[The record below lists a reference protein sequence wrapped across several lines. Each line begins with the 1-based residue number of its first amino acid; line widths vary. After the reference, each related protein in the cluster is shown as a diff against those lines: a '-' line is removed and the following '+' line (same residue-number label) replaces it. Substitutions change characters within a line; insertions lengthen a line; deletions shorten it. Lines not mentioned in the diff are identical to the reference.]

1 MRERSP
7 PRPPDQRNSKPPPR
21 LQAMDLKRRRVDMA
35 DTDTGAEARAEAV
48 PGDSRGLPEAV
59 VRHRRALIEQRG
71 LPVELRVRRDGR
83 WAAIDVWPLRGF
95 VHCCTLEQYLWHINN
110 GWPYHISLGWDVD
123 PELVEGLAARLDGVR
138 TNIAVEYFSRNGV
151 AVLANSGLGADSELW
166 AAYVQGHPGR
176 VWALHISM

>member
-1 MRERSP
+1 M
-7 PRPPDQRNSKPPPR
+7 
-21 LQAMDLKRRRVDMA
+21 
-35 DTDTGAEARAEAV
+35 T
-48 PGDSRGLPEAV
+48 
-59 VRHRRALIEQRG
+59 
-71 LPVELRVRRDGR
+71 
-83 WAAIDVWPLRGF
+83 GF
-95 VHCCTLEQYLWHINN
+95 VHCCTLEQYIWHVEN

-138 TNIAVEYFSRNGV
+138 TNIAVQYFSRNGV